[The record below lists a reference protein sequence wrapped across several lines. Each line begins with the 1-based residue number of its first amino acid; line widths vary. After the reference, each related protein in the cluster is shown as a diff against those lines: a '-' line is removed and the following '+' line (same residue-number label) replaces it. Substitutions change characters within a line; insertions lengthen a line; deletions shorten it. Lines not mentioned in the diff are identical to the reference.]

1 MHKVLTFVFL
11 GLWLTLNSNLAIAEN
26 KTCNSFVKCMPLA
39 KQGDAFAQFFIGYS
53 YHYGKETE
61 QNFSLAQQ
69 WYKNAAH
76 QNHIG
81 AQINGGQTCIVNKG
95 QNMFTTWTEEANS
108 GDTFSQNCLAN
119 LYHNGYGV
127 SVDNEQAAIWYQKAA
142 KQGYADAQY
151 NLAHMYYSGLGIEQN
166 IDIARKWMQK
176 AVDQGHIK
184 AIDDIH
190 KLD

>member
-1 MHKVLTFVFL
+1 M
-11 GLWLTLNSNLAIAEN
+11 
-26 KTCNSFVKCMPLA
+26 
-39 KQGDAFAQFFIGYS
+39 
-53 YHYGKETE
+53 
-61 QNFSLAQQ
+61 
-69 WYKNAAH
+69 
-76 QNHIG
+76 
-81 AQINGGQTCIVNKG
+81 
-95 QNMFTTWTEEANS
+95 
-108 GDTFSQNCLAN
+108 
-119 LYHNGYGV
+119 